1 MRVLIVDDEPLA
13 RTALV
18 NILAERNDVDVAD
31 TAEDAVE
38 ALSKLERRSYDVL
51 LLDINMPE
59 LSGLEL
65 VDRLQ
70 RREGEVPSVVFVT
83 AHDEHALQAFEK
95 KATDYVLKPFSSERI
110 GEALDVAFRRTAGE
124 RAAKLVEI
132 LPQLRAT
139 FQPHAER
146 IAVKTK
152 GRVLFVDP
160 ANVIAV
166 EAERNCVLLQQT
178 SGSCL
183 LRESISAMEEK
194 LAPYGFVRI
203 HRSVLIN
210 SAFVHEILP
219 WPTGEYVLRVKGP
232 REQKEYTVT
241 RTYKKNLKLL
251 AKSWIGTETFGRG

>member
-18 NILAERNDVDVAD
+18 NILAERNDVEVAD

-38 ALSKLERRSYDVL
+38 AIGKLERHCYDVL

-70 RREGEVPSVVFVT
+70 RRGGEVPSVVFVT
-83 AHDEHALQAFEK
+83 AHDQHAIEAFEK
-95 KATDYVLKPFSSERI
+95 RATDYVLKPFSSERI

-124 RAAKLVEI
+124 RAARLVEV
-132 LPQLRAT
+132 LSQFRAAL
-139 FQPHAER
+139 QPHSGR

-166 EAERNCVLLQQT
+166 EADRNCVVLEQI

-183 LRESISAMEEK
+183 LRESISTMEEK

-210 SAFVHEILP
+210 SAFVHEIQP
-219 WPTGEYVLRVKGP
+219 WPTGEYVLRVKGAK
-232 REQKEYTVT
+232 EQKEYTVT

-251 AKSWIGTETFGRG
+251 AKSWIGTENL

>member
-13 RTALV
+13 RTALL
-18 NILAERNDVDVAD
+18 NILAERNDIEVAD
-31 TAEDAVE
+31 TAEDTVE
-38 ALSKLERRSYDVL
+38 ALGKLERHSYDVL

-65 VDRLQ
+65 VDRVQL
-70 RREGEVPSVVFVT
+70 RGGDVPSVVFVT
-83 AHDEHALQAFEK
+83 AHDEHAIEAFEK
-95 KATDYVLKPFSSERI
+95 RVTDYVLKPFSSERI

-124 RAAKLVEI
+124 RAARLVEV
-132 LPQLRAT
+132 LAQFRAAL
-139 FQPHAER
+139 QPHSGR

-166 EAERNCVLLQQT
+166 EADRNCVVLQQT

-183 LRESISAMEEK
+183 LRESISTMEEK

-210 SAFVHEILP
+210 SAFVHEIRP

-251 AKSWIGTETFGRG
+251 AKSWIGTENFGAG

>member
-1 MRVLIVDDEPLA
+1 M
-13 RTALV
+13 
-18 NILAERNDVDVAD
+18 
-31 TAEDAVE
+31 
-38 ALSKLERRSYDVL
+38 
-51 LLDINMPE
+51 
-59 LSGLEL
+59 
-65 VDRLQ
+65 
-70 RREGEVPSVVFVT
+70 PSVVFVT

-160 ANVIAV
+160 ADVIAV
-166 EAERNCVLLQQT
+166 EADRNCVLLQQT
-178 SGSCL
+178 SGSCCL

-232 REQKEYTVT
+232 KEQKEYTVT

-251 AKSWIGTETFGRG
+251 AKSWIGAENF

>member
-18 NILAERNDVDVAD
+18 NILAERNDVELAD
-31 TAEDAVE
+31 TAEDAVD
-38 ALSKLERRSYDVL
+38 ALGKLERRSYDVL

-59 LSGLEL
+59 LSGLAL
-65 VDRLQ
+65 VNRIQQ
-70 RREGEVPSVVFVT
+70 RGGEVPSVVFVT
-83 AHDEHALQAFEK
+83 AHDEHAIEAFEK
-95 KATDYVLKPFSSERI
+95 RAADYVLKPYSSERI
-110 GEALDVAFRRTAGE
+110 GEALEVAFRRTAGE
-124 RAAKLVEI
+124 RAARLVEV
-132 LPQLRAT
+132 LSHLSAT
-139 FQPHAER
+139 LQPHAER

-210 SAFVHEILP
+210 SAFVHEIQP

-232 REQKEYTVT
+232 KEHKEYTVT

-251 AKSWIGTETFGRG
+251 AKSWIGNENFGAG

>member
-18 NILAERNDVDVAD
+18 NILAERDDVEVAD
-31 TAEDAVE
+31 TAEDAID
-38 ALSKLERRSYDVL
+38 ALGKLERRAYDVL

-70 RREGEVPSVVFVT
+70 CQEGEVPSVVFVT
-83 AHDEHALQAFEK
+83 AHDEHAVQAFEK
-95 KATDYVLKPFSSERI
+95 KATDYVLKPFSGERI
-110 GEALDVAFRRTAGE
+110 GEALDVAFRRTTGE
-124 RAAKLVEI
+124 RAVKLVEV
-132 LPQLRAT
+132 LSLLRAT
-139 FQPHAER
+139 LQPGAER

-166 EAERNCVLLQQT
+166 EAERNFVMLQQT
-178 SGSCL
+178 TGSCL
-183 LRESISAMEEK
+183 LRETISAMEEK
-194 LAPYGFVRI
+194 LVPYGFVRI

-210 SAFVHEILP
+210 SAFVHEIQPRL
-219 WPTGEYVLRVKGP
+219 TGEYVLRLKGP

-251 AKSWIGTETFGRG
+251 AKSWIGTENFGAR

>member
-18 NILAERNDVDVAD
+18 NILAERNDIDVAD

-83 AHDEHALQAFEK
+83 AHDEHAIQAFEK
-95 KATDYVLKPFSSERI
+95 KAADYVLKPFSSERI

-124 RAAKLVEI
+124 RAARLVEI

-139 FQPHAER
+139 FQPRAER

-166 EAERNCVLLQQT
+166 EAERNCVLLQLT

-210 SAFVHEILP
+210 SAFVHEIQP
-219 WPTGEYVLRVKGP
+219 WPTGEYVLRVKGL

-241 RTYKKNLKLL
+241 RAYKKNLKLL
-251 AKSWIGTETFGRG
+251 AKSWIGTENFGAG

>member
-1 MRVLIVDDEPLA
+1 MV
-13 RTALV
+13 RT
-18 NILAERNDVDVAD
+18 
-31 TAEDAVE
+31 T
-38 ALSKLERRSYDVL
+38 L
-51 LLDINMPE
+51 LLNE
-59 LSGLEL
+59 ERSAG
-65 VDRLQ
+65 
-70 RREGEVPSVVFVT
+70 SFT
-83 AHDEHALQAFEK
+83 
-95 KATDYVLKPFSSERI
+95 KATNRP
-110 GEALDVAFRRTAGE
+110 
-124 RAAKLVEI
+124 EI

-139 FQPHAER
+139 FQPRAER

-210 SAFVHEILP
+210 SAFVHEIQP

-232 REQKEYTVT
+232 SEQKEYTVT
-241 RTYKKNLKLL
+241 RAYKKNLKLL
-251 AKSWIGTETFGRG
+251 AKSWIGTENFGAG

>member
-1 MRVLIVDDEPLA
+1 MA
-13 RTALV
+13 
-18 NILAERNDVDVAD
+18 
-31 TAEDAVE
+31 
-38 ALSKLERRSYDVL
+38 K
-51 LLDINMPE
+51 
-59 LSGLEL
+59 
-65 VDRLQ
+65 
-70 RREGEVPSVVFVT
+70 
-83 AHDEHALQAFEK
+83 
-95 KATDYVLKPFSSERI
+95 
-110 GEALDVAFRRTAGE
+110 
-124 RAAKLVEI
+124 RAARLVEI

-139 FQPHAER
+139 FQPRAER

-160 ANVIAV
+160 ANVIVV

-210 SAFVHEILP
+210 SAFVHEIQP

-232 REQKEYTVT
+232 REQKEYTVHSSLQEE
-241 RTYKKNLKLL
+241 LK
-251 AKSWIGTETFGRG
+251 AARQVVDRHGKFRSGIIGRLDALIMSKRRIQFAGR